1 MPKNMDKFEKL
12 IKDKIEQHEVPF
24 NEAHWNEMDAKLN
37 SLKNVQYIKNIAIAA
52 SVVAVVAVS
61 AYFISNNNMDDKNS
75 IVNYSTEVNTNE
87 QAPLIKEETSNTNN
101 TTINTTNNENNIQE
115 NHANQTQVID
125 EKITEQLSEEKTP
138 LLVED
143 IKQKEIVDNKTP
155 ENNNNTV
162 ADLNVQAEVLSSTV
176 CLGQQVVFK
185 SKVNAYNPSYLWDFG
200 DGTTSNNAQPH
211 HVYDKAGNYEVTL
224 TVVNN
229 ETKQKTVEDV
239 GSVTILPTPT
249 KDFTYTEEALA
260 HDKNKFSY
268 PATTLKTEN
277 QNISAYLWKT
287 NDGRTSTEVTPSF
300 VFEDKGTY
308 DVTLMLTHQSG
319 CYVEFTKS
327 VEITLDMD
335 LLAPSGFIPNSS
347 IEENQTFI
355 PKALLGWDVNFKMII
370 TDKSGKL
377 IYETTDKSKPWNG
390 KLNNSGEQLPNDI
403 YLWKVVTYD
412 VSGKAYH
419 HNGTI
424 RLMNK

>member
-75 IVNYSTEVNTNE
+75 IENYSTEVNTNE

-143 IKQKEIVDNKTP
+143 IKQKEIVDNKSP
-155 ENNNNTV
+155 ENNNTV

-229 ETKQKTVEDV
+229 ETKQKTVENV

-249 KDFTYTEEALA
+249 KDFTYAEEALA

-277 QNISAYLWKT
+277 QKISAYLWKT
-287 NDGRTSTEVTPSF
+287 NDGRTSTEATPSF
-300 VFEDKGTY
+300 VFKDKGTY

-377 IYETTDKSKPWNG
+377 IYETTDKFKPWNG

-403 YLWKVVTYD
+403 YLWNVVTYD
-412 VSGKAYH
+412 ANGKAYH

>member
-1 MPKNMDKFEKL
+1 M
-12 IKDKIEQHEVPF
+12 
-24 NEAHWNEMDAKLN
+24 
-37 SLKNVQYIKNIAIAA
+37 
-52 SVVAVVAVS
+52 
-61 AYFISNNNMDDKNS
+61 
-75 IVNYSTEVNTNE
+75 
-87 QAPLIKEETSNTNN
+87 
-101 TTINTTNNENNIQE
+101 
-115 NHANQTQVID
+115 
-125 EKITEQLSEEKTP
+125 
-138 LLVED
+138 
-143 IKQKEIVDNKTP
+143 
-155 ENNNNTV
+155 
-162 ADLNVQAEVLSSTV
+162 
-176 CLGQQVVFK
+176 FK
-185 SKVNAYNPSYLWDFG
+185 SKVNVYNPSYLWDFG

-229 ETKQKTVEDV
+229 ETKQKTVENV

-249 KDFTYTEEALA
+249 KEFTYTEEALA

-277 QNISAYLWKT
+277 QNITAYLWKT
-287 NDGRTSTEVTPSF
+287 NDGRTSTEATPSF

-308 DVTLMLTHQSG
+308 DVKLMLTHQSG

-370 TDKSGKL
+370 SDKSGNL
-377 IYETTDKSKPWNG
+377 IYETTDKYKPWNG

-412 VSGKAYH
+412 ANGKAYH

>member
-1 MPKNMDKFEKL
+1 MDKFEKI

-52 SVVAVVAVS
+52 SVLAVVAIS
-61 AYFISNNNMDDKNS
+61 AYFISNTAIIDDKNN
-75 IVNYSTEVNTNE
+75 IENYSKEVITNE
-87 QAPLIKEETSNTNN
+87 QAPLIKEETANTDN
-101 TTINTTNNENNIQE
+101 TLGNTTTNNENNIQK
-115 NHANQTQVID
+115 NHSNQTQVID
-125 EKITEQLSEEKTP
+125 ENKTNQLTEEETP
-138 LLVED
+138 LLIED
-143 IKQKEIVDNKTP
+143 IQQKEIVDNETR
-155 ENNNNTV
+155 ENNSKAV

-249 KDFTYTEEALA
+249 KEFTYTEEALA

-277 QNISAYLWKT
+277 QNITAYLWKT
-287 NDGRTSTEVTPSF
+287 NDGRTSTEATPSF

-308 DVTLMLTHQSG
+308 DVKLMLTHQSG

-355 PKALLGWDVNFKMII
+355 PKALLGWDVNFKMMI

-377 IYETTDKSKPWNG
+377 IYETTDKYKPWNG

-412 VSGKAYH
+412 ANGKAYH